1 MLQDFEEQETR
12 YLELQEKIR
21 QAQEKIDRTRNGRL
35 AFLFTN
41 LL

>member
-1 MLQDFEEQETR
+1 MLKDFEEQETR

-35 AFLFTN
+35 DFY
-41 LL
+41 LLI